1 MPKSAQLVI
10 RAFICLQATNFAK
23 SAMPAVKN
31 VKMMVSVVTSV
42 RCAKQDSSSVQQQR
56 NVSNVSQVVVNA
68 KITKVVDRLANN
80 ALKVLDSIL
89 ERARTVRQR
98 LAPKN
103 VDFVIHLTT
112 A

>member
-1 MPKSAQLVI
+1 
-10 RAFICLQATNFAK
+10 
-23 SAMPAVKN
+23 
-31 VKMMVSVVTSV
+31 
-42 RCAKQDSSSVQQQR
+42 
-56 NVSNVSQVVVNA
+56 VNA
-68 KITKVVDRLANN
+68 KITKVADRLANN
-80 ALKVLDSIL
+80 ARKVLDSIL

>member
-1 MPKSAQLVI
+1 
-10 RAFICLQATNFAK
+10 
-23 SAMPAVKN
+23 MPAVKN
-31 VKMMVSVVTSV
+31 VKMMVSVVTNV
-42 RCAKQDSSSVQQQR
+42 KCAKQDSSSVQQQR

-80 ALKVLDSIL
+80 ARKVLDSIL